1 MNRQQKETLI
11 SDVRQMM
18 SGAQATFLVNYKG
31 LSVPALQILRRR
43 LRSEGSKLKITK
55 ASVMRIAA
63 KDIAG
68 AEPFAE
74 SFKNQI
80 GLVFVSKDISGTAK
94 QLFSFAQENESLKIL
109 AGFYESK
116 VLNSQELNFLA
127 TLPSREVLISQ
138 LLGTLN
144 APMTNFVR
152 ILSML
157 VARLPIVLKE
167 IEKNQTEK
175 K

>member
-1 MNRQQKETLI
+1 MNRQQKESMI

-31 LSVPALQILRRR
+31 LSVPALQILRKR
-43 LRSEGSKLKITK
+43 LRTEGSKLKITK
-55 ASVMRIAA
+55 ATVMRIAA
-63 KDIAG
+63 KDITG
-68 AEPFAE
+68 ADAFAE
-74 SFKNQI
+74 SFKEQV
-80 GLVFVSKDISGTAK
+80 GLVFASKDVPGTAK
-94 QLFSFAQENESLKIL
+94 QLFSFAKENESLKIL

-116 VLNSQELNFLA
+116 VLSSQELNFLA
-127 TLPSREVLISQ
+127 SLPSREVLISQ

-152 ILSML
+152 VLSML

-167 IEKNQTEK
+167 IEKNQAEK